1 MTSAH
6 EYRQKRNT
14 ASRKYGRP
22 LVCPE
27 SGHEL
32 DHDENTDTYICSPCH
47 WAWDHTGQPIDLK
60 GQPHA

>member
-1 MTSAH
+1 MTSRT

-27 SGHEL
+27 SGHVL
-32 DHDENTDTYICSPCH
+32 DHNENLGTYYCDHCE
-47 WAWDHTGQPIDLK
+47 WLWDSHGQVIETKEAPN
-60 GQPHA
+60 A